1 MHPYHFPFALVLCF
15 ARSGLCSKLG
25 WWQIGTAPS
34 RYGGRTFEKC
44 WDVSGNQPHFW
55 EQSHIILQL
64 TSSCI
69 FHLTHQLD
77 PWPAAP
83 TPGVDSC
90 QAIHSINFFCAWSF
104 FVLGAHTYHSA
115 FRFAEVWTC
124 ILAMQHIIWT
134 RTLAQAICL
143 THFERNSNISHSLK
157 LKQGITLRL
166 LNNILVHRSCRC
178 KTASLT
184 SPGLFVWAGSGD
196 SIEGFGA
203 IPLRRDGLYSQHEH
217 AEQSTWVRATDWVFT
232 AIIFQG

>member
-1 MHPYHFPFALVLCF
+1 MLRRVWKSTSF
-15 ARSGLCSKLG
+15 LG
-25 WWQIGTAPS
+25 TVSHHLTA
-34 RYGGRTFEKC
+34 Y
-44 WDVSGNQPHFW
+44 
-55 EQSHIILQL
+55 IILHL
-64 TSSCI
+64 PSDPSAGSLASSTNSWCWFMSSYPFYCI
-69 FHLTHQLD
+69 T
-77 PWPAAP
+77 
-83 TPGVDSC
+83 
-90 QAIHSINFFCAWSF
+90 FFCAWSF
-104 FVLGAHTYHSA
+104 FILGARTYHSA
-115 FRFAEVWTC
+115 FRFVEVWTC
-124 ILAMQHIIWT
+124 ILAMQPFIWT